1 MPLPVH
7 SKSEV
12 PTGHPWSPK
21 SFNVCQN
28 MSQINKI
35 EFFEWFYMWSAQKT
49 IVNIS
54 ECLVPCTYKEYQVVG
69 EPRKAKNNIYGKP
82 AITG

>member
-1 MPLPVH
+1 
-7 SKSEV
+7 
-12 PTGHPWSPK
+12 
-21 SFNVCQN
+21 

-54 ECLVPCTYKEYQVVG
+54 GCLVPCTYKEYQVVG
-69 EPRKAKNNIYGKP
+69 EPRKAKNDISFSQI
-82 AITG
+82 ITRSQQQKI